1 MSLTIHTDKIYEH
14 LIKGQFICSNS
25 PNIAI
30 RKLYSI
36 IDEDDNYTEL
46 YEYFK
51 KINLILE
58 RGNQY
63 YYFSRKETKVNLERK
78 LEYLFKWI
86 DIIDFFKTYDSSFDS
101 GYRFIPSDILVSL
114 KTDAELKSKLD
125 AIKKHT
131 NGREN
136 YSDIIKRTLDSL
148 VRDNFLEIEDE
159 LSNTYKV
166 LSSFKYLEE
175 LILLINIPEEV
186 ENEIPE

>member
-14 LIKGQFICSNS
+14 LIRGQFICSNS
-25 PNIAI
+25 SNAEI
-30 RKLYSI
+30 RKLFSI
-36 IDEDDNYTEL
+36 LDNDDNYNEL
-46 YEYFK
+46 YDYFK

-58 RGNQY
+58 KGNQY
-63 YYFSRKETKVNLERK
+63 YYFSRKENKITLEKKLER
-78 LEYLFKWI
+78 LFKWI

-101 GYRFIPSDILVSL
+101 GYRFIPSEILVSL

-131 NGREN
+131 NGKEN
-136 YSDIIKRTLDSL
+136 YSDIIKKTLDSL
-148 VRDNFLEIEDE
+148 VKDNFLEIEDE

>member
-14 LIKGQFICSNS
+14 LIRGQFICSNS
-25 PNIAI
+25 SNAEI
-30 RKLYSI
+30 RKLCSI
-36 IDEDDNYTEL
+36 LDNDDNYNEL
-46 YEYFK
+46 YDYFK

-58 RGNQY
+58 KGNQY
-63 YYFSRKETKVNLERK
+63 YYFSRKENKITLEKKLER
-78 LEYLFKWI
+78 LFKWI

-101 GYRFIPSDILVSL
+101 GYRFIPSEILVSL

-131 NGREN
+131 NGKEN
-136 YSDIIKRTLDSL
+136 YSDIIKKTLDSL
-148 VRDNFLEIEDE
+148 VKDNFLEIEDE

>member
-1 MSLTIHTDKIYEH
+1 
-14 LIKGQFICSNS
+14 
-25 PNIAI
+25 
-30 RKLYSI
+30 LYSI